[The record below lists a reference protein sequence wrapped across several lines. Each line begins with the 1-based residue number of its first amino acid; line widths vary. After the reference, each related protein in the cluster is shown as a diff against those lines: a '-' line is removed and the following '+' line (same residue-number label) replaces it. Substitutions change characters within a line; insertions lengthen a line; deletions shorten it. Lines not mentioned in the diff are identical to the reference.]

1 MKSPTE
7 IVSNIYKILK
17 EKGIQNQING
27 DVYLSG
33 NRPLNSDKN
42 DIVLGIL
49 SVPDRPLNNTLAL
62 VNIFVKNINSKPN
75 YAEIDRITKLIFPLF
90 DDIFYADFQMNT
102 DIEKTE
108 MYKIDNANEWAC
120 AIRVKISIIG

>member
-1 MKSPTE
+1 MKLPTE
-7 IVSNIYKILK
+7 IVSNIYKIFK
-17 EKGIQNQING
+17 EKGVQNQING

-49 SVPDRPLNNTLAL
+49 SVPDRPLNNTLVL
-62 VNIFVKNINSKPN
+62 VNIFVKNSNSKPH
-75 YAEIDRITKLIFPLF
+75 YAELDRVTKLLIPLF
-90 DDIFYADFQMNT
+90 SDVYYENFQMNT

>member
-1 MKSPTE
+1 MKLPTE

-17 EKGIQNQING
+17 EKGIQNEISG

-49 SVPDRPLNNTLAL
+49 SVPDRPLNNTLVL
-62 VNIFVKNINSKPN
+62 VNIFVKNSNSKPN
-75 YAEIDRITKLIFPLF
+75 YAELDRLTKLLIPLF
-90 DDIFYADFQMNT
+90 SDVYYENFQMNT